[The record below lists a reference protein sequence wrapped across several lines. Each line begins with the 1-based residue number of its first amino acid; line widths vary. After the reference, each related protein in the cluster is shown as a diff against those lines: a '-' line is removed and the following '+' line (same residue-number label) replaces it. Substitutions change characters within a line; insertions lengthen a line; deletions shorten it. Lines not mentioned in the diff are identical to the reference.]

1 MPSVNTV
8 TLIGRLGRDPE
19 VRHTAD
25 GQAVAR
31 FSLATARPPRAGGEP
46 ITDWHELV
54 AFGQPAAFAAKHLA
68 RGRLVCI
75 LGRLTYA
82 TWEDR
87 GGARRRTAEVM
98 VERLVALD
106 RPPMPQP
113 ADAPASPAELDDDLP
128 S

>member
-25 GQAVAR
+25 GQPVAR
-31 FSLATARPPRAGGEP
+31 FSLATDRPSRAGGEP
-46 ITDWHELV
+46 ITDWHEVV
-54 AFGQPAAFAAKHLA
+54 AFGQSAAFAAEHLA
-68 RGRLVCI
+68 KGRLVCV

-87 GGARRRTAEVM
+87 GGARRRTAEVV

-106 RPPMPQP
+106 RPPAPP
-113 ADAPASPAELDDDLP
+113 ADTPASPPGRDDDLP
-128 S
+128 F